1 MAGDGFQRLSERNL
15 KISLKDSGELFM
27 NNSKFIKHSNNN
39 MENLIRKIERFLKQH
54 SIIDTSESENK
65 VEELDGNPTL
75 QAITLE
81 TTATKVNTVLSTLS
95 AFVGETFPA
104 VDPKNCVISIV
115 PRNLKFI
122 ESQ

>member
-27 NNSKFIKHSNNN
+27 NNSKLIKHSNNN

-81 TTATKVNTVLSTLS
+81 TTATKVNTVLSTPS

-104 VDPKNCVISIV
+104 VDSKNCVISIV